1 MIAIKKILKEN
12 RQQYNKQNLPGGIS
26 LPRRGP
32 GVCTLRKKEAQE
44 VPTITI
50 VEPDSELI
58 DIPQYTRYSLHHTF
72 LRFSEA
78 MGLLK
83 SLKY

>member
-12 RQQYNKQNLPGGIS
+12 RQQDNTQNLPGGIS

-32 GVCTLRKKEAQE
+32 GVCTSRKKEAQE
-44 VPTITI
+44 VPIITI
-50 VEPDSELI
+50 EKPDSELV

-72 LRFSEA
+72 LRLSEA
-78 MGLLK
+78 IELLK